1 MAGWILNYSDGGRRM
16 LGLLL
21 SAIVVAWIVYMLALK
36 YKPQGVLFS
45 AGVILMLCTVVFGL
59 GPILQAKQ
67 ATGFILFD
75 IFESIKL
82 LFSDRLAGLGLTI
95 MSIGGYVRYMEHCG
109 ANQALVEVSTAPLKL
124 LRSPLAVLML
134 GYVIGEVLNIFVP
147 SHAGLALLLMLTMYP
162 ILRQAG
168 ISKLTACAV
177 IATAKF
183 TDIGPVSSNA
193 VLAAHS
199 AGLDPT
205 IYFIK
210 YQFPVIWPAVVAVG
224 ITHYFIQPWYDKRDA
239 LTGKMESTVAEAP
252 PEGAAKEKAPLIY
265 AVLPT
270 LPLILVVAFC
280 PLFITAIKVD
290 AITAMLICTVVTMIC
305 EYVNYR
311 KIRPVLEN
319 VMTYFE
325 GMGKT
330 FAMVVSLV
338 ICAETF
344 GLGLM
349 KIGTVDTLVAIAQ
362 TSGFGL
368 GLMVFVLSVIM
379 IISAFL
385 MGSGNAAFF
394 AFASIAPKVTA
405 HLNVAPV
412 LILLPM
418 ELTSGMGRCMSPI
431 AAAIVAIATIA
442 GVSPFQVVKRCLIPV
457 AVAIV
462 FNMVATYMI
471 FL

>member
-1 MAGWILNYSDGGRRM
+1 
-16 LGLLL
+16 
-21 SAIVVAWIVYMLALK
+21 
-36 YKPQGVLFS
+36 
-45 AGVILMLCTVVFGL
+45 MLCTVGFGL
-59 GPILQAKQ
+59 GPILTAKQ
-67 ATGFILFD
+67 STGFVFFD
-75 IFESIKL
+75 IFEAIKR

-109 ANQALVEVSTAPLKL
+109 ANQALVEVSTKPLKL

-134 GYVIGEVLNIFVP
+134 AYLIGQILNIFVP

-168 ISKLTACAV
+168 ISKLTACAI

-205 IYFIK
+205 IYFIQ
-210 YQFPVIWPAVVAVG
+210 YQFPVIWPAVLAVG
-224 ITHYFIQPWYDKRDA
+224 VTHYFLQPWWDKR
-239 LTGKMESTVAEAP
+239 EARAGIAGAAIQEATP
-252 PEGAAKEKAPLIY
+252 ENIPEGTVKEKAPMVY
-265 AVLPT
+265 AILPT
-270 LPLILVVAFC
+270 LPLILVVTFC
-280 PLFITAIKVD
+280 PLFVTSIRVD
-290 AITAMLICTVVTMIC
+290 VITAMLICTVVTMLF
-305 EYVNYR
+305 EFANYR

-319 VMTYFE
+319 IMTYFE

-330 FAMVVSLV
+330 FALVVSLV

-344 GLGLM
+344 ALGLM
-349 KIGTVDTLVAIAQ
+349 KIGTVDTLITLAQ
-362 TSGFGL
+362 DAGL
-368 GLMVFVLSVIM
+368 GLVPMVFVISAIM
-379 IISAFL
+379 IVSAFL

-394 AFASIAPKVTA
+394 AFASIAPKVSA
-405 HLNVAPV
+405 HLKVEPV
-412 LILLPM
+412 MILLPM

-442 GVSPFQVVKRCLIPV
+442 GVSPFQVVKRCVIPV
-457 AVAIV
+457 FVAIV
-462 FNMVATYMI
+462 VNMAATYII